1 MLCSKQFFLWVI
13 DWEVQVHNFCGGFV
27 ERVVVEMG
35 IGERVGGNFKDED
48 GDGLKGL
55 VCGSE
60 EGGGVRRFGGGEL
73 VSEAFEDGHLI
84 H

>member
-1 MLCSKQFFLWVI
+1 
-13 DWEVQVHNFCGGFV
+13 
-27 ERVVVEMG
+27 MG